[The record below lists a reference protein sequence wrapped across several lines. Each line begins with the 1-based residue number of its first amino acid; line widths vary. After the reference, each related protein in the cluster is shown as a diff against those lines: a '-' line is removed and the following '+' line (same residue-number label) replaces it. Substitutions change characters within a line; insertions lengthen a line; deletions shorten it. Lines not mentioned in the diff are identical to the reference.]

1 MQVHLVS
8 SHLLQQ
14 LADIVGPQHLKVGA
28 DIDSIDPGWNP
39 HNLDARIMVSPD
51 STDQIAAIIKACGE
65 HKTPVVTQG
74 GRTGLVGG
82 GISHPG
88 EVILSMGRMARI
100 IHIDAIE
107 RVAVVE
113 AGVTLEALQKAAAER
128 GLEPG
133 IDLAARGS
141 ATLGGM
147 ASTNAGGVMAFRNGV
162 MRHRILGLEAVMPDS
177 SVMTDMTRII
187 KNAAGYDL
195 KHLLIG
201 AEGTLGIIT
210 RLAIRLD
217 PLPQATATAIF
228 GCSSVAVALELVQFG
243 LRVETGHLRAAEALW
258 QPFIELTARA
268 NQWSDPSFELSKPV
282 YLLVLVGGNETS
294 ALTDELGKL
303 FERLIE
309 IDPDATGMIAQSIR
323 QEQALWRL
331 REDTDAVYRAHRFA
345 PSYDVSIPLS
355 EIEAYVERISSAL
368 QENSKPF
375 APYIFGHIAD
385 GNLHIILNCEGPL
398 PVDETAA
405 VEAILY
411 RDIRAL
417 GGSFSAEHGV
427 GSKRIHA
434 LLSSVDPTKVRFM
447 KAIKATLDPHHLL
460 NPGKVL
466 P

>member
-1 MQVHLVS
+1 MQVHSVS
-8 SHLLQQ
+8 SNLLEQ
-14 LADIVGPQHLKVGA
+14 LGDIVGPQNLKIGSG
-28 DIDSIDPGWNP
+28 IDAIDPGWNP
-39 HNLDARIMVSPD
+39 HNLDAGIMVSPD

-65 HKTPVVTQG
+65 YRTPVVTQG

-82 GISHPG
+82 SISHKG
-88 EVILSMGRMARI
+88 EVILSLGRMARI

-113 AGVTLEALQKAAAER
+113 AGVTLEALQKAAAEL

-162 MRHRILGLEAVMPDS
+162 MRHRILGIEAVMPDG
-177 SVMTDMTRII
+177 SVMTDMTRIV

-228 GCSSVAVALELVQFG
+228 GCSSVAAALELVQFG
-243 LRVETGHLRAAEALW
+243 LCVETGHLRAAEALW

-282 YLLVLVGGNETS
+282 YLLVLLGGNETS

-355 EIEAYVERISSAL
+355 EIEAYVGRISCAL
-368 QENSKPF
+368 QENSTPF
-375 APYIFGHIAD
+375 TPYIFGHIAD

-398 PVDETAA
+398 SADETAA

-434 LLSSVDPTKVRFM
+434 LLSSVDPTKIRFM
-447 KAIKATLDPHHLL
+447 KAIKATLDPHNLL

>member
-1 MQVHLVS
+1 MNDTVTHSGLTED
-8 SHLLQQ
+8 LR
-14 LADIVGPQHLKVGA
+14 ACVGA
-28 DIDSIDPGWNP
+28 SGLRLGDEINTIDPGWNP
-39 HNLDARIMVSPD
+39 DNLRARIFVAPAN
-51 STDQIAAIIKACGE
+51 TEEVAAVVRTCRRHKA
-65 HKTPVVTQG
+65 PLVTHG

-88 EVILSMGRMARI
+88 EVIVSMHRMRCI
-100 IHIDAIE
+100 ERLDPVE

-113 AGVTLEALQKAAAER
+113 AGVTLETLQRSAAEF

-133 IDLAARGS
+133 IDLAARGT

-162 MRHRILGLEAVMPDS
+162 MRHRILGIEAVMPDGTI
-177 SVMTDMTRII
+177 MTDLTRIV
-187 KNAAGYDL
+187 KNAAGYDI

-210 RLAIRLD
+210 KLAIRLD
-217 PLPQATATAIF
+217 PLPPATATAIF
-228 GCSSVAVALELVQFG
+228 GCSSVASALNLVQLA

-258 QPFIELTARA
+258 HSFINLTAKA
-268 NQWSDPSFELSKPV
+268 NNWSDNAFDLSRPV
-282 YLLVLVGGNETS
+282 YLLVLLGGAEAG
-294 ALTDELGKL
+294 ALSGELEKL
-303 FERLIE
+303 YEKLLE
-309 IDPDATGMIAQSIR
+309 IDPDATGTIAQSAQ
-323 QEQALWRL
+323 QERSLWRL

-355 EIEAYVERISSAL
+355 EIETYVGRIRSLLQAL
-368 QENSKPF
+368 PRAFE
-375 APYIFGHIAD
+375 PYIFGHIAD

-398 PVDETAA
+398 NLEDTASVET
-405 VEAILY
+405 VLY
-411 RDIRAL
+411 QDIRSL

-427 GSKRIHA
+427 GSKRIHS
-434 LLSSVDPTKVRFM
+434 LLSSVDPTKIRYM
-447 KAIKATLDPHHLL
+447 KAIKAAFDPDNLL